1 MFPDTIIVPLDG
13 SDFAATAVPIAA
25 ALVQP
30 RGGRLVLV
38 TTRWDGDANEPQE
51 YLDKTAGTMGEVDV
65 ETVVIYDRPPA
76 EAIEVTMR
84 EEQGRLVCMTTH
96 GRGRL
101 RWAVLGSVAEQVIR
115 STRDPVLLVGRHCA
129 TEWPAGAGRS
139 LLIGIDGSTPMP
151 PVIGPAAEWAKA
163 LDLDVVVA
171 MAIHPLDPQVPTA
184 IVDAA
189 VRELER
195 QGVRARGQIIRSSYP
210 AGGLAD
216 LADDGGVQLI
226 ALSSH
231 ARMGAARVA
240 LGSVT
245 MGVVGLARCP
255 VLVTKSS

>member
-1 MFPDTIIVPLDG
+1 MFPETIIVPLDG

-30 RGGRLVLV
+30 RAGRLVLV
-38 TTRWDGDANEPQE
+38 TTRWDSDANEPQE
-51 YLDKTAGTMGEVDV
+51 YLEKTAGTLDDVDV
-65 ETVVIYDRPPA
+65 ETVVIHDRSPA

-84 EEQGRLVCMTTH
+84 QEPGRLVCMTTH

-115 STRDPVLLVGRHCA
+115 AASDPVLLVGRHCA
-129 TEWPAGAGRS
+129 TDWPTGARRS

-151 PVIGPAAEWAKA
+151 PVVAPAAEWAKA

-171 MAIHPLDPQVPTA
+171 MAIHPLDLQDPAAT
-184 IVDAA
+184 VDA
-189 VRELER
+189 VVGHLEDH
-195 QGVRARGQIIRSSYP
+195 GVRARGQIIRSTYP